1 MNTESRKNG
10 ARSGVNRILISLLF
24 VLFIMS
30 SSASA
35 TAIITISDGNIFSEA
50 NVTVPLM
57 INDVEDVAVATIK
70 ISYDPSVIV
79 VTDVGNSDFKS
90 FTPNIWYAEEGW
102 VKMTGYKTVGGLSGD
117 VKFAGLTIAPRGSY
131 GEISNLS
138 IDVESLSDSAYKTID
153 ATVIT
158 GFFYIGMNGDVDAN
172 RVVNAADSEYIARGI
187 AGVPGYPPKFG
198 PSEVSG
204 DGIVD
209 AYDCVYLARHAAGL
223 AGYEALH

>member
-1 MNTESRKNG
+1 
-10 ARSGVNRILISLLF
+10 
-24 VLFIMS
+24 
-30 SSASA
+30 
-35 TAIITISDGNIFSEA
+35 
-50 NVTVPLM
+50 
-57 INDVEDVAVATIK
+57 
-70 ISYDPSVIV
+70 
-79 VTDVGNSDFKS
+79 
-90 FTPNIWYAEEGW
+90 
-102 VKMTGYKTVGGLSGD
+102 MTGYKTVGGLSGD